1 MKGKLLTIAGIIFVF
16 GYFISES
23 LKNDSSDPTQVVIV
37 GNDTLGRDWGAMAE
51 QKAKEVAEL
60 NSISSESGEGIKSIS
75 SEDNSKVSLNTQE
88 DPFSRQKL
96 KSSDYSSIQ
105 DASGREVITG
115 YNRPE
120 EQDNANPYQT
130 RHQKEKGNN
139 NNDVV
144 EEPTIIYRE

>member
-1 MKGKLLTIAGIIFVF
+1 MKGKLLTIAGIVLIF

-23 LKNDSSDPTQVVIV
+23 FKNPSDPTQIV
-37 GNDTLGRDWGAMAE
+37 MVDGDTLGRDWGAMAE
-51 QKAKEVAEL
+51 QKAKEATGL
-60 NSISSESGEGIKSIS
+60 NSINSESGDDFKSIS
-75 SEDNSKVSLNTQE
+75 SEDKTQAAIGVQE

-120 EQDNANPYQT
+120 EQENDNPYQT
-130 RHQKEKGNN
+130 RHQREKGKN

>member
-1 MKGKLLTIAGIIFVF
+1 MKGKLITIAGIVLIF
-16 GYFISES
+16 GYFITES
-23 LKNDSSDPTQVVIV
+23 FKNQSDPTQVVMID
-37 GNDTLGRDWGAMAE
+37 GDTLGRDWGAMAE
-51 QKAKEVAEL
+51 QKAKEAAGL

-75 SEDNSKVSLNTQE
+75 SEDNSKASLSVQE
-88 DPFSRQKL
+88 DPYSRQKL

-120 EQDNANPYQT
+120 EQENEDPYQT
-130 RHQKEKGNN
+130 RHQKEKGKNM
-139 NNDVV
+139 NDIA